1 MNKNDAI
8 RHGLHALRADLIAK
22 LDDHA
27 WRNCRKT
34 LRRELARIQH
44 DLDVLAFSNVRR
56 EMVA

>member
-1 MNKNDAI
+1 MNSNDAI

-27 WRNCRKT
+27 WRNCRST

-44 DLDVLAFSNVRR
+44 DLDVLSFSNVRT
-56 EMVA
+56 EVA

>member
-1 MNKNDAI
+1 MNSNDAI

-27 WRNCRKT
+27 WRNCRQS

-44 DLDVLAFSNVRR
+44 DLEVLSFSNDRR
-56 EMVA
+56 DVA